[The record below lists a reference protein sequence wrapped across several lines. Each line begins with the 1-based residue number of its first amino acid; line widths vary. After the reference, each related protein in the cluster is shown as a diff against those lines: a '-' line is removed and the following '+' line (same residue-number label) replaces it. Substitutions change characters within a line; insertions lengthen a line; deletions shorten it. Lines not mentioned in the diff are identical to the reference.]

1 MRINVYAEE
10 LFEPGDARSVERVQT
25 TTSEGRT
32 FYGARFY
39 LKSSIALHDTPTD
52 DDRSAVTIW
61 GPKVQ
66 VARLL
71 RALADTMEGNQRA
84 V

>member
-10 LFEPGDARSVERVQT
+10 LLDQNDARSVERMQIT
-25 TTSEGRT
+25 TAGGRT

-39 LKSSIALHDTPTD
+39 LKSSIALHDTLED

-61 GPKVQ
+61 GPRAQ

-71 RALADTMEGNQRA
+71 RDLADTMEGNQRA
-84 V
+84 K